1 MYSIIR
7 IGFYSFLAV
16 SIALL
21 VGVGSDISAQG
32 KGKGGGGGRG
42 GGGGQA
48 QVARPQAPQRQM
60 PQMQRQQPQQQQ
72 MRQQAQRPQMQRQ
85 QMPQMQRPQMQ
96 RPQFE
101 RRQMQAQRPQV
112 ERRQMPQMQRQQMP
126 QWNRQAQRQ
135 ERPQIQ
141 RQQMPQWNRQAQR
154 QERPQIQRGDRQQAQ
169 QDRGGRQARIE
180 RVRPQTQQ
188 PGVIRS
194 EPRSGGGNNSAFR
207 DRSAGIQ
214 RGDQDF
220 RSRGRQRDGQ
230 AATALPGIVDRSSFA
245 DRGGRGGWRQRGGDN
260 VAAMPGITDG
270 GRDRGGR
277 WAGGFQDGGLA
288 SNFGGRSRGGNV
300 DLSNVNIAPF
310 RERARELRQQAR
322 VEGWNFDERDFR
334 RNVWE
339 FNEREAW
346 RDNVLRSAISVNLGY
361 ANDYYY
367 IPPPAYP
374 AYYGV
379 NYEPWNYNIGYTYYD
394 PYYSSFYVQ
403 PYSYAYQPYDY
414 YASSYYY
421 DDPYYIDDPYDDF
434 LTVRIFSSNYGSNVI
449 SRIVGGLLAYGYDQ
463 GYRDGLVAR
472 QAGYSD
478 YSYYEDPYVYYEEP
492 YADEYYEETTTT
504 TYSFYEPYN
513 SYSVY
518 ENRRSLSKGYEL
530 GYQDALYG
538 NSDYDPYQA
547 AANIDLVSVYVG
559 ASWQLS

>member
-1 MYSIIR
+1 
-7 IGFYSFLAV
+7 
-16 SIALL
+16 
-21 VGVGSDISAQG
+21 
-32 KGKGGGGGRG
+32 
-42 GGGGQA
+42 
-48 QVARPQAPQRQM
+48 
-60 PQMQRQQPQQQQ
+60 
-72 MRQQAQRPQMQRQ
+72 
-85 QMPQMQRPQMQ
+85 
-96 RPQFE
+96 
-101 RRQMQAQRPQV
+101 
-112 ERRQMPQMQRQQMP
+112 
-126 QWNRQAQRQ
+126 
-135 ERPQIQ
+135 
-141 RQQMPQWNRQAQR
+141 
-154 QERPQIQRGDRQQAQ
+154 
-169 QDRGGRQARIE
+169 
-180 RVRPQTQQ
+180 
-188 PGVIRS
+188 
-194 EPRSGGGNNSAFR
+194 
-207 DRSAGIQ
+207 
-214 RGDQDF
+214 
-220 RSRGRQRDGQ
+220 
-230 AATALPGIVDRSSFA
+230 LPGIVDRSVQ
-245 DRGGRGGWRQRGGDN
+245 DGRGHGGWRQRGGDN
-260 VAAMPGITDG
+260 VAALPGITDG
-270 GRDRGGR
+270 GRTRGGQ
-277 WAGGFQDGGLA
+277 WARSNQDGGGQANLFA
-288 SNFGGRSRGGNV
+288 GTFDRGGRSRGTNV
-300 DLSNVNIAPF
+300 DFSNVNIAPF
-310 RERARELRQQAR
+310 QQRAQELRQQAQ
-322 VEGWNFDERDFR
+322 VSGWNFDERDFR

-339 FNEREAW
+339 FNQRETW
-346 RDNVLRSAISVNLGY
+346 RDNLLRSAISVNLGY

-403 PYSYAYQPYDY
+403 PSYYAYQPYDY

-434 LTVRIFSSNYGSNVI
+434 LTVRIFSSNYGGNVI

-463 GYRDGLVAR
+463 GYRDGLLAR